1 MVFSCFA
8 AFAHYRAPFSIHRSL
23 CRRVGL
29 PSSAS
34 MRMQPAASTTTRSL
48 TVHRASDRDIQLME
62 DILYRVRDVN
72 RMPDEIRSS
81 VLEFQVDGVAL
92 GKVRLLRSID
102 SLLS

>member
-1 MVFSCFA
+1 
-8 AFAHYRAPFSIHRSL
+8 
-23 CRRVGL
+23 
-29 PSSAS
+29 
-34 MRMQPAASTTTRSL
+34 MRMQPAAVSTTTRSL